1 MQKNRVCRYFMGVVF
16 RCFFVWC
23 KEGIKDGQKIKDNK
37 DGTEKYIKYGECEIH
52 YIFGFGKICCGSH
65 EKWCYKREESGSC
78 HSQGKSYIKE
88 RENKDR
94 QNESKSEIKHT
105 NSSR

>member
-1 MQKNRVCRYFMGVVF
+1 MSGVKKASKTVRKSKTTRMELKNTINMENVKSITYSVSEKSVAAVTKNGV
-16 RCFFVWC
+16 
-23 KEGIKDGQKIKDNK
+23 IN
-37 DGTEKYIKYGECEIH
+37 
-52 YIFGFGKICCGSH
+52 
-65 EKWCYKREESGSC
+65 REESGSC